1 MGNSIPQ
8 SGDKPPARQTTG
20 KRTGNTTSEPSS
32 RPGPPNP
39 AAPISTKNSKPN
51 KIRSKNKSGYDTAR
65 RHVELAVTCEE
76 KGDLD
81 GALDNFI
88 RGADILNRT
97 LKSLPAGKK
106 KEEARSFL
114 ANVLSHGERVKA
126 KKRRILGLPPA
137 KRVKPSNQNKSS
149 HMEPMYKRIEDE
161 IVDKSPGVKFSEVK
175 GLRDVKQ
182 ALFETII
189 MPTSRP
195 DIFTGIRAPPR
206 GLLFF
211 GPPGNG
217 KTMIAKAVASECNST
232 FFSISASSLVSKYV
246 GDSEKLM
253 KALFALARERAPS
266 IIFIDEIDAILKSR
280 NENEQES
287 SRRLKTEFL
296 VQFDGVAASAGDARV
311 LVIGA
316 TNLPWELD
324 EAALRRFP
332 KRYEVPL
339 PDGNTRHHLLKS
351 VEEKVKVRLSNAELN
366 RLVDHTKGYSCS
378 DIAELCKDA
387 AMGPVRD
394 LDPQVL
400 KRTRAADLPP
410 VRYNHFLAS
419 LGNVRKSVSPSSLK
433 QYNKWAATY
442 GSKVSAS
449 GRRLDSRMVVGDEK
463 LGSANNARGRRGPN
477 LFGRSHTSDF
487 G

>member
-1 MGNSIPQ
+1 MQ
-8 SGDKPPARQTTG
+8 VQ
-20 KRTGNTTSEPSS
+20 
-32 RPGPPNP
+32 
-39 AAPISTKNSKPN
+39 
-51 KIRSKNKSGYDTAR
+51 
-65 RHVELAVTCEE
+65 LAVNSEE
-76 KGDLD
+76 KGNLK
-81 GALDNFI
+81 ASLNYYI
-88 RGADILNRT
+88 RAAEILNRGLKT
-97 LKSLPAGKK
+97 LSGKK
-106 KEEARSFL
+106 KEAARSL
-114 ANVLSHGERVKA
+114 LNTAITEGERVKD
-126 KKRRILGLPPA
+126 LSLPPS
-137 KRVKPSNQNKSS
+137 KRMQSGNQKPSIPKPK
-149 HMEPMYKRIEDE
+149 HMEPMYRRIEEE

-182 ALFETII
+182 ALYETII
-189 MPTSRP
+189 MPSSRP

-217 KTMIAKAVASECNST
+217 KTMIAKAVASECKST

-246 GDSEKLM
+246 GDSEQLM

-280 NENEQES
+280 SDNEKES

-296 VQFDGVAASAGDARV
+296 VQFDGVAASADDARV

-339 PDGNTRHHLLKS
+339 PDSSTRRHLLKS
-351 VEEKVKVRLSNAELN
+351 IESKVKVRLSNDDLKTMVK
-366 RLVDHTKGYSCS
+366 RTKGYSCS
-378 DIAELCKDA
+378 DITELCRDA

-394 LDPQVL
+394 LSPETL

-410 VRYNHFLAS
+410 VQYTHFLAALS
-419 LGNVRKSVSPSSLK
+419 NVRQSVSPNSLK
-433 QYNKWAATY
+433 HYNTWASTY
-442 GSKVSAS
+442 GSKVAAS
-449 GRRLDSRMVVGDEK
+449 GRNLNSRMFAEDEK
-463 LGSANNARGRRGPN
+463 YGSSNDGGRRKKRATGPVAQLEEFN
-477 LFGRSHTSDF
+477 IG
-487 G
+487 

>member
-1 MGNSIPQ
+1 MGNSV
-8 SGDKPPARQTTG
+8 GDKPPAPRKSGEQ
-20 KRTGNTTSEPSS
+20 TGNAPLQ
-32 RPGPPNP
+32 P
-39 AAPISTKNSKPN
+39 APIATGTNNSKPN
-51 KIRSKNKSGYDTAR
+51 TIRRQKSGYETAR
-65 RHVELAVTCEE
+65 GHVKLAATCEE

-81 GALDNFI
+81 GALHNFI
-88 RGADILNRT
+88 RAADLLNST
-97 LKSLPAGKK
+97 LKTLPSGKK
-106 KEEARSFL
+106 KEEIRSFL
-114 ANVLSHGERVKA
+114 STVLSHGERVKA
-126 KKRRILGLPPA
+126 KKRRQLGLPPA
-137 KRVKPSNQNKSS
+137 KRVRPSNEKKSS
-149 HMEPMYKRIEDE
+149 HMEPMYQRIEEE
-161 IVDKSPGVKFSEVK
+161 IVDKSPGVKFSDVK
-175 GLRDVKQ
+175 GLRDIKQ

-266 IIFIDEIDAILKSR
+266 IVFIDEIDAILKSR
-280 NENEQES
+280 SESEQES

-339 PDGNTRHHLLKS
+339 PDATTRKHLLKTI
-351 VEEKVKVRLSNAELN
+351 EKKVKVRLSKDDYN
-366 RLVDHTKGYSCS
+366 RLVEHTKGYSCS

-394 LDPQVL
+394 LDPNIL
-400 KRTRAADLPP
+400 KLTKAGDLPP
-410 VRYNHFLAS
+410 VRYNHFQAS
-419 LGNVRKSVSPSSLK
+419 LGNVRKSVSPSSLR

-449 GRRLDSRMVVGDEK
+449 GRRLDSRMVENDEK
-463 LGSANNARGRRGPN
+463 FSRARTCE
-477 LFGRSHTSDF
+477 FG
-487 G
+487 

>member
-1 MGNSIPQ
+1 V
-8 SGDKPPARQTTG
+8 A
-20 KRTGNTTSEPSS
+20 
-32 RPGPPNP
+32 
-39 AAPISTKNSKPN
+39 
-51 KIRSKNKSGYDTAR
+51 
-65 RHVELAVTCEE
+65 LAVTCEE
-76 KGDLD
+76 KGNLD
-81 GALDNFI
+81 GALNNFI
-88 RGADILNRT
+88 RAAEIINKL
-97 LKSLPAGKK
+97 LKSLPPGKQK
-106 KEEARSFL
+106 DEARSL
-114 ANVLSHGERVKA
+114 LTTALSHGERVKA
-126 KKRRILGLPPA
+126 KKRKFLGSKPA
-137 KRVKPSNQNKSS
+137 KRLKPNNRSKPAEKKSN
-149 HMEPMYKRIEDE
+149 HMEPMYQRIEEE
-161 IVDKSPGVKFSEVK
+161 IVAKSPGVKFSEVK

-189 MPTSRP
+189 MPISRP

-246 GDSEKLM
+246 GDSEQLM

-266 IIFIDEIDAILKSR
+266 IVFIDEIDAILKSR
-280 NENEQES
+280 SENEQES

-296 VQFDGVAASAGDARV
+296 VQFDGVAASSDDARV

-339 PDGNTRHHLLKS
+339 PDIDTRKHLLKS
-351 VEEKVKVRLSNAELN
+351 IEKKVKVRISSGEMSK
-366 RLVDHTKGYSCS
+366 LVEHTKGYSCS

-394 LDPQVL
+394 MDPATLQ
-400 KRTRAADLPP
+400 RTKAADLPP
-410 VRYNHFLAS
+410 VRYVHFQAS
-419 LGNVRKSVSPSSLK
+419 LLNVRTSVSPSSLK
-433 QYNKWAATY
+433 RYRSWASQY
-442 GSKVSAS
+442 GSKVAVS
-449 GRRLDSRMVVGDEK
+449 GRRLDRRMVGDEEK
-463 LGSANNARGRRGPN
+463 YGNSDDANDKKGKRGGAGGSQG
-477 LFGRSHTSDF
+477 FDF
-487 G
+487 KHSKTFNW